1 MTFPS
6 PPRYLFSCLF
16 GLLLALVTL
25 TSHAFWDQ
33 TLIDACNAVSTGK
46 ASETQKALVVY
57 RNKEINQMAL
67 RGDISDSVYQA
78 AQQQFNDVNNPLIQ
92 DAAKA
97 GGLKAKLQ
105 ASSNEKYNAGTDT
118 DVLVES
124 GRSGRKISLD
134 QIKATEKAYQDGLRQ
149 YLRERGIKPPAGKI
163 NTDTD
168 FMPTRSSVTD
178 AEFTRIN
185 KHINA
190 NGGTAYERPGA
201 AEVEFQMR
209 LSKNDPGR
217 MLSLR
222 DTGEYVGE
230 MRRLAASKLAHAS
243 EWEAEAGRLMASDP
257 SRAEALL
264 ADAQLA
270 RSQGG
275 KYLQRIDKVTGT
287 LAEQNGVPVPKNPN
301 AVPGRTL
308 SGDSLDSAIRNIG
321 DKGRGVQTAGDA
333 AMVGEL
339 GELGI
344 GKGLRHYT
352 ETLARMAASK
362 PSKLGEI
369 QAIIAEQ
376 AGTLSPTMREALI
389 LRAAEAY
396 QNAGGTPAGSRSF
409 GRALVKLVENPPART
424 RPGAASAGAG
434 GGLPGSVAA
443 GARVAGG
450 VGAVLTVATVLLD
463 FQACVDSGKSEA
475 QCKSELANTLSM
487 TAVVGGGLFISG
499 NALLA
504 SGLVSAGTVA
514 AVGSAF
520 AIAGVPLALYAG
532 YSAGMNWAE
541 APLTKAEEFA
551 RNQQKEV
558 LMGYRRRAGAVQAE
572 IDALST
578 TRAQAATLCQQII
591 NRGKSAR
598 KLARASEDAAR
609 QWSSALG
616 ASAPGGDD
624 CEAQRETV
632 QKLAALARQTR
643 ENEDKAIKG
652 LDTATELVEKCAGQK
667 DAEIILRLLE
677 DGRNIGARM
686 LVDAAQA
693 RGLNNKLAGADD
705 PGLKRRL
712 AASEESREKLI
723 ASNAHLADMNRDIQ
737 SLQDEMNALFET
749 YATRRTPAL
758 EHANALSSV
767 LPRQAPSPLYEQ
779 EYLEANAREAKLR
792 NTLGALPESLICQFG
807 EFGPAHA
814 VTLKLQADNRLNELD
829 ERHVALRDQSASC
842 PGVSRQDKLMD
853 DMDAS
858 ANWVL
863 AAVRMNEGHSERI
876 AACRTKSG
884 STAGT
889 GSPAPTKPKV
899 EKPWVYATFKRP
911 VYMYR
916 FKKETKDVSLML
928 ARSLFDKDGGGLYLI
943 PDGSGGVYHEDC
955 EVSGPYS
962 GEEAICGVLRG
973 YGKKSVSY
981 IGGES
986 FVECPKD
993 GPTTQPT
1000 LIGGG
1005 AASAGQG
1012 GRPAPSG
1019 TGGQLQ
1025 VGPVKGPVQVISPT
1039 GISQP
1044 VNSQTLLAPG
1054 SSLHTGNGGE
1064 ISFKSPGG
1072 TTVTVGQNTKVRMS
1086 PPEAGGRRQG
1096 VELVEGSVDVN
1107 HPDGTPNFDDIKI
1120 STNHGTAVGD
1130 GTRYRVEK
1138 DSSGTRVQV
1147 FEGSVRLT
1155 GEYIIRTYAQ
1165 GVEHGKPSPVKE
1177 MRLVAGQQ
1185 ALMTGGANKPSTLPS
1200 WMAPGQKPPSQS
1212 PLSLPDP
1219 WNNPRVQQLIDQWIS
1234 QAVPQSSTPGVVM
1247 HYNEWLQPLSQA
1259 ARSTSPPDHPAD
1271 WTRYRYAWENR
1282 MRYGS
1287 GNLCTLGEFLELSLS
1302 GKSTSGC
1309 ARGTGGTA
1317 SVPSWM
1323 LRPNVPTPSASPVKP
1338 GDPLERA
1345 RRELTPQPAPPQKE
1359 TQKPAEPSKPAE
1371 PPKIVEKP
1379 RPQTAPPAT
1388 RRSDDIVMEPPPDFA
1403 GSWKCTITNTEGATA
1418 EAMHSIYRDKTG
1430 TYQLMMPKIDAQFPA
1445 RYVDGNRIGFVIGD
1459 GTTDKDIFL
1468 DFEVHGNIAEG
1479 TDRIQHY
1486 DGRAYTHSIRC
1497 QKIGKSGERK

>member
-1 MTFPS
+1 MQLRHFLS
-6 PPRYLFSCLF
+6 AFIVI
-16 GLLLALVTL
+16 LLALVTL

-33 TLIDACNAVSTGK
+33 TLIDACNAVSAGK

-92 DAAKA
+92 KAANA

-124 GRSGRKISLD
+124 GRSGRKITLD
-134 QIKATEKAYQDGLRQ
+134 NIKATEKAYQDGMRR
-149 YLRERGIKPPAGKI
+149 YLRERGIEPPSGKI

-201 AEVEFQMR
+201 AEVEFRMR
-209 LSKNDPGR
+209 LPKNDPGR
-217 MLSLR
+217 MLSVR
-222 DTGEYVGE
+222 DTGEYVSE
-230 MRRLAASKLAHAS
+230 MRRLAASKLAHAE
-243 EWEAEAGRLMASDP
+243 EWEAEATRLMASDP

-275 KYLQRIDKVTGT
+275 KYLQRIDKVTGM
-287 LAEQNGVPVPKNPN
+287 LAEQNGVPIPKNPN
-301 AVPGRTL
+301 AVPGRPL

-344 GKGLRHYT
+344 GKGLRGYT

-376 AGTLSPTMREALI
+376 AETLSPTLREALI
-389 LRAAEAY
+389 LRATEAY
-396 QNAGGTPAGSRSF
+396 QNAGGTAAGSRSF
-409 GRALVKLVENPPART
+409 GRTLVKLVENPPART
-424 RPGAASAGAG
+424 RPGAAPAGGG
-434 GGLPGSVAA
+434 GGLPESVAA

-450 VGAVLTVATVLLD
+450 VGAGLTVATILLD

-475 QCKSELANTLSM
+475 RCKSELANTLSM

-532 YSAGMNWAE
+532 YTAGMNWAE
-541 APLTKAEEFA
+541 APVTKAEEFA
-551 RNQQKEV
+551 RNQQKEI
-558 LMGYRRRAGAVQAE
+558 LMAYRRRAGAVQAE
-572 IDALST
+572 IDALPGI
-578 TRAQAATLCQQII
+578 RAQATALCQQIV

-598 KLARASEDAAR
+598 KLAQASEDAAR

-616 ASAPGGDD
+616 TSTPGGDN
-624 CEAQRETV
+624 CEAQREIA
-632 QKLAALARQTR
+632 QKLTELARQTR
-643 ENEDKAIKG
+643 ENEDKAIKE
-652 LDTATELVEKCAGQK
+652 LDTAAALVEKCSGPK
-667 DAEIILRLLE
+667 DAEKILRLLE

-693 RGLNNKLAGADD
+693 RGLSNKLSGADD

-712 AASEESREKLI
+712 AASEALREKLI
-723 ASNAHLADMNRDIQ
+723 AGNEHLAGMSRDIQ

-749 YATRRTPAL
+749 YATRRSAAV

-767 LPRQAPSPLYEQ
+767 LPGQAPSPLYEH

-792 NTLGALPESLICQFG
+792 DTLGALPESLSCQFG
-807 EFGPAHA
+807 EFDPARA

-842 PGVSRQDKLMD
+842 TGVSRQDKLVD

-863 AAVRMNEGHSERI
+863 AAVRMNEGHSEKI

-884 STAGT
+884 TTAGR
-889 GSPAPTKPKV
+889 GPAPGQPRE
-899 EKPWVYATFKRP
+899 EKPWVYSKFERP
-911 VYMYR
+911 VYLYR
-916 FKKETKDVSLML
+916 FRKETQDVSLML
-928 ARSLFDKDGGGLYLI
+928 ARTLFDKDGGGFYMI

-955 EVSGPYS
+955 EVSGPY
-962 GEEAICGVLRG
+962 GDEAALCGVLRG
-973 YGKKSVSY
+973 YGKKSVMY
-981 IGGES
+981 IGGSS

-993 GPTTQPT
+993 GATAQPT
-1000 LIGGG
+1000 FIGGG
-1005 AASAGQG
+1005 AASAEQG
-1012 GRPAPSG
+1012 GRPVPSG
-1019 TGGQLQ
+1019 TGGQIR
-1025 VGPVKGPVQVISPT
+1025 VGPVKGPVQIISPT
-1039 GISQP
+1039 GTSQP
-1044 VNSQTLLAPG
+1044 ANSQTAFAPG

-1064 ISFKSPGG
+1064 VSFRSPGG
-1072 TTVTVGQNTKVRMS
+1072 TTVTVGQNTKVRLS
-1086 PPEAGGRRQG
+1086 PPEAGGKQQG
-1096 VELVEGSVDVN
+1096 VELLEGRVDVG
-1107 HPDGTPNFDDIKI
+1107 HPEGTPNFDDVMIR
-1120 STNHGTAVGD
+1120 SGDGTIVAD

-1138 DSSGTRVQV
+1138 DASGTRVQV

-1155 GEYIIRTYAQ
+1155 GEYIIRTYAP
-1165 GVEHGKPSPVKE
+1165 GVEHGKPSPVKA
-1177 MRLVAGQQ
+1177 MKLSSGQQ

-1200 WMAPGQKPPSQS
+1200 WMASGQKPAGQS

-1234 QAVPQSSTPGVVM
+1234 QAVPQQSTPGVVM

-1287 GNLCTLGEFLELSLS
+1287 SNLCTLGEFLELSLS
-1302 GKSTSGC
+1302 GKGTAGCSKGTSGS
-1309 ARGTGGTA
+1309 A
-1317 SVPSWM
+1317 SVPPW
-1323 LRPNVPTPSASPVKP
+1323 LARPNTPIPSASTTTAKP
-1338 GDPLERA
+1338 DDPMEQA
-1345 RRELTPQPAPPQKE
+1345 RRELTRPQTTPQMEPPKPAAPSKSVELPKPVEKPKPQPAPP
-1359 TQKPAEPSKPAE
+1359 
-1371 PPKIVEKP
+1371 
-1379 RPQTAPPAT
+1379 APP
-1388 RRSDDIVMEPPPDFA
+1388 RRPDDIVAKPAPDFA
-1403 GSWKCTITNTEGATA
+1403 GSWKCVITNTDGATS
-1418 EAMHSIYRDKTG
+1418 EALHSIYRDKAG
-1430 TYQLMMPKIDAQFPA
+1430 VYQLAMPNINAQFPA
-1445 RYVDGNRIGFVIGD
+1445 SFVDGNRIGFVIGD
-1459 GTTDKDIFL
+1459 GTTDKTIYL
-1468 DFEVHGNIAEG
+1468 DFEVHGNEANG
-1479 TDRIQHY
+1479 TDRIERNN
-1486 DGRAYTHSIRC
+1486 GRTDTYPIRC
-1497 QKIGKSGERK
+1497 QKLGKSEGKKR